1 MCVCICLCHVKE
13 LLVVILSLRHRS
25 CVYLCVLVSAC
36 LSLKYYIKRS
46 CVGVSERVCVCE
58 CVCLAVFLRICV
70 RVEVFGD
77 GVCMCMCVGGCVC
90 SFVKHS
96 QVCK

>member
-1 MCVCICLCHVKE
+1 
-13 LLVVILSLRHRS
+13 LVVILSLRHRS

-58 CVCLAVFLRICV
+58 CVCWVWLYAISLSFGERECV
-70 RVEVFGD
+70 YVSVY
-77 GVCMCMCVGGCVC
+77 VM
-90 SFVKHS
+90 
-96 QVCK
+96 